1 LKQYSLTM
9 KDIER
14 YKIIKEWIGGN
25 LDGVQASTLLGV
37 SYRHALRLK
46 KAFKE
51 RGIEGIIPK
60 KRGGRNST
68 PESLKERIAELY
80 NGRYGKRF
88 NILHFNEKLNE
99 NEGIHLS
106 YGTVRKIL
114 MEKKVHKPKKR
125 RKRAYFKRRKRMPK
139 EGMLLQMDSSFH
151 HWLENIPER
160 WYLITIVD
168 DATNRLLYAR
178 FFPKDTVFNNME
190 GIRKVIEK
198 EGLFMALYV
207 DKASH
212 FNTTRYAGVHYDVS
226 VEQEETNIERALEE
240 LGITLIPANTP
251 QAKGRIERDFG
262 TLQDRLINEL
272 WLAGIKDY
280 KEANRFLRRV
290 FISYFNKRFS
300 KEADGSVYKPPMGID
315 LHLIFTK
322 RYTRSVSNDNT
333 ISFFNQEILIPPSRK
348 KLNFSKKRVEVRLSS
363 EGIIWILYKG
373 EVIYQTQISEENSLL
388 KKEKRIESILRH
400 RSYD

>member
-1 LKQYSLTM
+1 MKRHNVTM
-9 KDIER
+9 NDIKRFE
-14 YKIIKEWIGGN
+14 IIKQWIGRD
-25 LDGVQASTLLGV
+25 LDGNQASMLLGV
-37 SYRHALRLK
+37 SYRHAFRLK

-60 KRGGRNST
+60 ERGGRKAI
-68 PESLKERIAELY
+68 PENLKEKVAILFK
-80 NGRYGKRF
+80 GKYGKRF
-88 NILHFNEKLNE
+88 NILHFNEKLKENE
-99 NEGIHLS
+99 NILLS
-106 YGTVRKIL
+106 YETVRNIL
-114 MEKKVHKPKKR
+114 IEKKIHKPKKR
-125 RKRAYFKRRKRMPK
+125 RKRSYFKRRKRMPK

-160 WYLITIVD
+160 WYLTTMVD
-168 DATNRLLYAR
+168 DATNRLLYAK

-212 FNTTRYAGVHYDVS
+212 FKTTRYAGVHYDVS
-226 VEQEETNIERALEE
+226 VEQEETNIEKALEE

-262 TLQDRLINEL
+262 TLQDRLISEL

-280 KEANRFLRRV
+280 KEANRFLRKV

-315 LHLIFTK
+315 LDLIFTK
-322 RYTRSVSNDNT
+322 RYMRSVSNDNT

-348 KLNFSKKRVEVRLSS
+348 KLNFSKKRVEVRLSA

-373 EVIYQTQISEENSLL
+373 EVIYQTQISKDNSLL
-388 KKEKRIESILRH
+388 KKEKRIESILRY